1 MRHIFSAVFHIAAHR
16 YSSILMGILS
26 LNPKMK
32 KSNLKSVLGGSLG
45 NLIEWYDWYAYSV
58 FALYFAPSFFP
69 DVSETAQLLNTAGIF
84 ALGFLM
90 RPIGGWIMGVY
101 SDKKGRKAGL
111 SLSVLLM
118 SVGSLLIAVVPDYQT
133 IGIAAPLILI
143 FARML
148 QGLSI
153 GGEYGAAAT
162 YLSEIAPDGSR
173 GLYSSF
179 QYVSTTLGQLVALL
193 ILIVFQKWLL
203 TEGQLAVWGWRIPF
217 VIGALMAVS
226 VLYLR
231 KNIDETPQFKNQ
243 TVVADNRGTWEEL
256 WKYRKST
263 LLVTGFT
270 IGLTVS
276 YYTFTTYIQKFLV
289 NTAGFSKQ
297 DSTYITL
304 ITLLIFLSAQP
315 LFGWLGDKWGR
326 KRMMMIFAVAG
337 TLAFYPLL
345 TRLETVQTVTEAIF
359 YITIALI
366 ILSISTSISAI
377 VKAELF
383 PANVRSLGVSFPY
396 ALTVAIFGGT
406 AEYIALWCKNIGH
419 ADWFYI
425 YITFCML
432 LTLYASYLIPNDS
445 KRLS

>member
-1 MRHIFSAVFHIAAHR
+1 
-16 YSSILMGILS
+16 
-26 LNPKMK
+26 MK
-32 KSNLKSVLGGSLG
+32 KSYLKSILGGSLG

-118 SVGSLLIAVVPDYQT
+118 SVGSLMIAVVPDYHT
-133 IGIAAPLILI
+133 IGILAPLILI

-203 TEGQLAVWGWRIPF
+203 TDVQLTVWGWRIPF

-231 KNIDETPQFKNQ
+231 KNMDETSQFENQ
-243 TVVADNRGTWEEL
+243 TQGAENRGTLAEL
-256 WKYRKST
+256 WKYRKAT

-297 DSTYITL
+297 DSTTITL
-304 ITLLIFLSAQP
+304 ITLLIFLLAQP

-326 KRMMMIFAVAG
+326 KRMMIIFAVTG

-345 TRLETVQTVTEAIF
+345 KMLESVRSISEAIIL
-359 YITIALI
+359 ITIALI

-406 AEYIALWCKNIGH
+406 AEYIALWCKNTGH
-419 ADWFYI
+419 ADWFYV
-425 YITFCML
+425 YITACML
-432 LTLYASYLIPNDS
+432 LTLYASYHIPGDS

>member
-1 MRHIFSAVFHIAAHR
+1 
-16 YSSILMGILS
+16 
-26 LNPKMK
+26 MK
-32 KSNLKSVLGGSLG
+32 KKYLKSILGGSLG

-69 DVSETAQLLNTAGIF
+69 EVSETAQLLNTAGIF

-90 RPIGGWIMGVY
+90 RPVGGWVMGAY

-111 SLSVLLM
+111 SVSVLLM
-118 SVGSLLIAVVPDYQT
+118 SVGSLMIAVVPDYQS
-133 IGIAAPLILI
+133 IGIAAPIILI

-162 YLSEIAPDGSR
+162 YLSEIAPNGSR

-179 QYVSTTLGQLVALL
+179 QYVSTTLGQLLALV

-203 TEGQLAVWGWRIPF
+203 TETQLIVWGWRIPF
-217 VIGALMAVS
+217 IIGALLAVS

-231 KNIDETPQFKNQ
+231 RNIDETPEFRNQ
-243 TVVADNRGTWEEL
+243 SDADENRGTLSQL
-256 WKYRKST
+256 WKHRKAT
-263 LLVTGFT
+263 LLVSGFT

-289 NTAGFSKQ
+289 NTAGFSKE
-297 DSTYITL
+297 DSTTVTI
-304 ITLLIFLSAQP
+304 ITLLFFLMAQP
-315 LFGWLGDKWGR
+315 LFGWLGDQWGR
-326 KRMMMIFAVAG
+326 KRMMMIFAVTG
-337 TLAFYPLL
+337 TLTFYPLL
-345 TRLETVQTVTEAIF
+345 KMLETVSNMSEAVIL
-359 YITIALI
+359 ITIAI
-366 ILSISTSISAI
+366 VILSISTSISAI

-396 ALTVAIFGGT
+396 ALTVALFGGT
-406 AEYIALWCKNIGH
+406 AEYIALWCKNQGH

-425 YITFCML
+425 YITACML
-432 LTLYASYLIPNDS
+432 LTLYASYHIPADS